1 MSSLTVET
9 ANSYCKMALRGVYDQ
24 IFGFNQRVL
33 FNRRCRKIGR
43 LKLSLNYGLEKQGR
57 IKMAQSST
65 GRWYVSKQDVIEWL
79 NSRLIYFDDSHKE
92 RINVIY
98 ATVSSHDQ
106 KKNGDLDRQLGRLAL
121 AASEKG
127 DFKVFSDTDSGLN
140 TTRKGLSR
148 MLDLIEQDQ
157 VKTVFITHKD
167 RLTRFGFEFIERLC
181 KEHGTD
187 IVILESREDKNAQEE
202 LAEDLMSLIALF
214 QEDSTGFV
222 HQEEKNWLFRLKT

>member
-1 MSSLTVET
+1 MFLLTLET

-121 AASEKG
+121 AASEK
-127 DFKVFSDTDSGLN
+127 
-140 TTRKGLSR
+140 R
-148 MLDLIEQDQ
+148 
-157 VKTVFITHKD
+157 
-167 RLTRFGFEFIERLC
+167 
-181 KEHGTD
+181 
-187 IVILESREDKNAQEE
+187 
-202 LAEDLMSLIALF
+202 
-214 QEDSTGFV
+214 
-222 HQEEKNWLFRLKT
+222 

>member
-1 MSSLTVET
+1 MSFTPRYPAMIRKRMGILI
-9 ANSYCKMALRGVYDQ
+9 ANLAVWLW
-24 IFGFNQRVL
+24 
-33 FNRRCRKIGR
+33 R
-43 LKLSLNYGLEKQGR
+43 LLK
-57 IKMAQSST
+57 
-65 GRWYVSKQDVIEWL
+65 
-79 NSRLIYFDDSHKE
+79 
-92 RINVIY
+92 
-98 ATVSSHDQ
+98 
-106 KKNGDLDRQLGRLAL
+106 
-121 AASEKG
+121 KG

-202 LAEDLMSLIALF
+202 LAEDLMSLIAFF